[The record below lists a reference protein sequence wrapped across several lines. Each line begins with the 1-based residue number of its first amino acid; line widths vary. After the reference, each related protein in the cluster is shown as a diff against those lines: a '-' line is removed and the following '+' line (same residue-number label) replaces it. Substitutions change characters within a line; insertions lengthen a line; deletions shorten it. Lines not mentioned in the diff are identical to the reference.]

1 MRPRF
6 SALHEMR
13 ELVSDLR
20 CRCRERAT
28 LERPSRE
35 SLERRHE
42 NWRAGYTKSE

>member
-35 SLERRHE
+35 SLERRPRELAGGLHE
-42 NWRAGYTKSE
+42 E